1 MTSSAPPIVE
11 VRHVERIYKTASGG
25 SLPVLVDAN
34 LSVSR
39 GEVVAI
45 TGESGSGKSTLLHIM
60 GALDRPDAGTVLFEG
75 RDMFA
80 ADDEALSAFRNRS
93 VGFVF
98 QFHHLLPEFSALE
111 NVLMPALIAGRG
123 GSAARTRAAELLA
136 TVGLT
141 DRADHRPSELSGGEK
156 QRVAIA
162 RALMN
167 APDVVLAD
175 EPTGNLDEKTADIL
189 HNELIRL
196 SRELGQTFVL
206 VTHNPVFAAM
216 ADRTVRLDQ
225 GTLHAT

>member
-11 VRHVERIYKTASGG
+11 VRHVERTYTTASGG
-25 SLPVLVDAN
+25 NLPVLVDAN
-34 LSVSR
+34 LSVLR

-80 ADDEALSAFRNRS
+80 AGDEALSSFRNQS
-93 VGFVF
+93 IGFIF

-111 NVLMPALIAGRG
+111 NVLMPALIAGRNG
-123 GSAARTRAAELLA
+123 RGARARAAELLA
-136 TVGLT
+136 TVGLSE
-141 DRADHRPSELSGGEK
+141 RADHRPSELSGGEK

-167 APDVVLAD
+167 EPDVVLAD
-175 EPTGNLDEKTADIL
+175 EPTGNLDEKTADVL

-225 GTLHAT
+225 GTLHMT